1 MGNISIIMRSKALAV
16 ALAAAS
22 SVLLAGG
29 ALRAQGTTDIITG
42 KVTGPAPGRQ
52 PLVGATV
59 SVTSIDTH
67 ITRSRATNGDG
78 HYTVVFPDGGGQY
91 RVEIHSVGFEPAT
104 IMLSRQADEDRL
116 VANVEMST
124 AVATLKTVNVR
135 ARIPGGRDAANAG
148 TTGVNLTPSM
158 IEKLPVDGSDLA
170 TLATLAPGV
179 VGLSATDTTATAF
192 SVAGQRQSLN
202 STTVDGVTFGGTSV
216 PTEATR
222 SIRVITN
229 SYDVSRGQFT
239 GGQIATT
246 TRGGTNDVSGSFAFS
261 VRNQALA
268 FGAQGPPAFGQL
280 RNQIQLSGGL
290 GGPIIR
296 DKLFS
301 FTAVQFQHRY
311 DDLTSLLNA
320 NPSTLAALGISRDTA
335 QAFIN
340 QVKALG
346 LPLSASSVPS
356 ERGVT
361 SIVAFQRFDYLL
373 SDDETLTLRLDYRAS
388 AQDGSRIS
396 AFSLPS
402 TGTANASAGGGALLA
417 LTSHIGDA
425 TINDFRAYVTH
436 SQTSLDPYLK
446 IPAGRV
452 TVVPQGADSDET
464 EPLGYGVS
472 SLSFGGSAATAQSTF
487 NDYIEATNEISLI
500 PGEGSHRIKLG
511 FLVNVARFGQNIEAN
526 QDGIYTYQS
535 LSAFDANEPATYTRT
550 LDQQNTE
557 ARAYNAAVYLG
568 DAYRTGQFQITYG
581 ARLEGSA
588 YGGAPAY
595 DGTIDALFGRKT
607 DDWPAELHASPRVG
621 FTWFIGSGSGGAA
634 TGGGA
639 AGGGG
644 GGGGRGGGGGFR
656 NAWAIVRGGFGEFRA
671 PVPQNL
677 FSSVISANG
686 SGESQL
692 VCVGPQVPT
701 PNWGGFANGT
711 ASPPTECLATTDT
724 VTNNFGLGARPAV
737 TTFAPD
743 FEAPRAWRG
752 SLGISKRFFERVTVS
767 VDGLYARGE
776 RLFGVT
782 DLNLNTTPQFRLANE
797 GNRPVFVSPSQ
808 IDTGTGAPVY
818 GASRLH
824 PEYGQVLSL
833 NSNLQSDTRQVTASA
848 NGFTDRGML
857 YSVSYTFS
865 HVRDQSSFSGGSA
878 VYGFSSPT
886 TAGNPNVQPWGTSDL
901 QRQHQFVGTLTYP
914 VSALIEIT
922 GVAQLSSGTPY
933 SPLVNGDVN
942 GDGASRNDR
951 AFIFDPNNASTDPA
965 VASAMRT
972 LLSSSSGR
980 IRDCLTSQLGQ
991 VAERNS
997 CFGPWTTSL
1006 NWQINVR
1013 PNNWGLD
1020 RRLTISLQ
1028 VINTL
1033 TGLDLL
1039 FHGPNHLQGWGQPA
1053 APDATLLS
1061 VVGFNQTTDE
1071 YKYVVNTHFGR
1082 ASATQA
1088 YGQPFALVL
1097 SGRLNIGPGDAA
1109 NQLRGFFG
1117 GGRGEGGGGGGG
1129 GGGPGAPGGP
1139 GGAPSAPS
1147 ASEQRENLADAIA
1160 DRFGQRLRN
1169 PAAQILAL
1177 KDSLLLTAQQDTAL
1191 SAVSMVFQAHADS
1204 ITGVVRAQLKNLGA
1218 NLDMTTM
1225 GGIMRRQAGAVR
1237 EIARQSIDASQKI
1250 LTPDQ
1255 WKGVPDQIRNF
1266 TGGGPRGGGPPPP

>member
-1 MGNISIIMRSKALAV
+1 MRSTVLAVVALAV
-16 ALAAAS
+16 TATLAAP
-22 SVLLAGG
+22 
-29 ALRAQGTTDIITG
+29 ALRAQVGSTTDIITG
-42 KVTGPAPGRQ
+42 KITGPPPGKQ

-59 SVTSIDTH
+59 TVTSIDTH
-67 ITRSRATNGDG
+67 ISRSRQTNSDG

-91 RVEIHSVGFEPAT
+91 RLEVHSVGFEQAT
-104 IMLSRQADEDRL
+104 IILSRQADEDRL
-116 VANVEMST
+116 VANVQMST
-124 AVATLKTVNVR
+124 AVATLRTVNVR
-135 ARIPGGRDAANAG
+135 ARLPGGRDAANAG
-148 TTGVNLTPSM
+148 GTGVNLSPSL

-202 STTVDGVTFGGTSV
+202 STTVDGVTFGGSSV

-222 SIRVITN
+222 SIRVVTN

-246 TRGGTNDVSGSFAFS
+246 TRGGTNDLAGSFAFTI
-261 VRNQALA
+261 RNQNATW
-268 FGAQGPPAFGQL
+268 GAAGPPAFGQL

-290 GGPIIR
+290 GGPIIK

-301 FTAVQFQHRY
+301 FTAIQFQHRY
-311 DDLTSLLNA
+311 DDLVSLLNA
-320 NPSTLAALGISRDTA
+320 DPSTLSALGISRDTA
-335 QAFIN
+335 QQFIN
-340 QVKALG
+340 KVKALG
-346 LPLSASSVPS
+346 LPVTSGSVPS

-361 SIVAFQRFDYLL
+361 SVVAFQRFDYLL
-373 SDDETLTLRLDYRAS
+373 TDDETLTLRLDYRAT
-388 AQDGSRIS
+388 AQDGTRVS

-402 TGTANASAGGGALLA
+402 SGTATASAGGGALLA

-436 SQTSLDPYLK
+436 SQTSLEPYLK

-452 TVVPQGADSDET
+452 TVVPQGPDSDET

-472 SLSFGGSAATAQSTF
+472 SLSFGGTAATPMSTF
-487 NDYIEATNEISLI
+487 NDYVEATNEISLI
-500 PGEGSHRIKLG
+500 PGEGAHRIKLG
-511 FLVNVARFGQNIEAN
+511 FLINVARFGQNIEPN
-526 QDGIYTYQS
+526 QEGAYSYQS
-535 LSAFDANEPATYTRT
+535 LSAFEADSPATFTRT
-550 LDQQNTE
+550 LNQQNTE

-568 DAYRTGQFQITYG
+568 DAYRTGPIQLTYG

-595 DGTIDALFGRKT
+595 DGAIDYLFHRRT

-621 FTWFIGSGSGGAA
+621 FTWFVGSGSGGTQA
-634 TGGGA
+634 GSPN
-639 AGGGG
+639 GGGG
-644 GGGGRGGGGGFR
+644 NNNRGGGFR
-656 NAWAIVRGGFGEFRA
+656 NAFAIVRGGFGEFRA
-671 PVPQNL
+671 PVPQSL
-677 FSSVISANG
+677 FSSLQSANG
-686 SGESQL
+686 SAESVL
-692 VCVGPQVPT
+692 SCVGAQVPS
-701 PNWGGFANGT
+701 PNWAGFANGS
-711 ASPPTECLATTDT
+711 APPPSECIATTDT
-724 VTNNFGLGARPAV
+724 AGNNLGLGAKPAV

-752 SLGISKRFFERVTVS
+752 SLGIQKRFFDRVTFAL
-767 VDGLYARGE
+767 DGTYARGE

-782 DLNLNTTPQFRLANE
+782 DLNLNTTPGFRIANE
-797 GNRPVFVSPSQ
+797 GNRPVFASPGL
-808 IDTGTGAPVY
+808 IDPTTGAPLT
-818 GASRLH
+818 GASRIYSQ
-824 PEYGQVLSL
+824 YGQVLSL
-833 NSNLQSDTRQVTASA
+833 NSNLQSDTRQLTASA
-848 NGFTDRGML
+848 NGFTDHGIL

-886 TAGNPNVQPWGTSDL
+886 TNGNPNVQPWGTSDL
-901 QRQHQFVGTLTYP
+901 QRQNQFVGTMTFP
-914 VSALIEIT
+914 INALIEIT

-933 SPLVNGDVN
+933 SPIVNGDIN
-942 GDGASRNDR
+942 GDGSSRNDR
-951 AFIFDPNNASTDPA
+951 AFVFDPNNPSTDPA

-972 LLSSSSGR
+972 LLTEGPGR
-980 IRDCLTSQLGQ
+980 IRDCLNSQIGD
-991 VAERNS
+991 VAARNS

-1028 VINTL
+1028 VVNTL

-1039 FHGPNHLQGWGQPA
+1039 FHGPNHLEGWGQPA

-1061 VVGFNQTTDE
+1061 VVGFNPTSEE

-1097 SGRLNIGPGDAA
+1097 TARLNVGPGDAA

-1117 GGRGEGGGGGGG
+1117 GGGREGGG
-1129 GGGPGAPGGP
+1129 GGGPGGPGGGPGGP
-1139 GGAPSAPS
+1139 GGAGAGAPS
-1147 ASEQRENLADAIA
+1147 TGEQRQDLADAIT
-1160 DRFGQRLRN
+1160 DRFAARLRN

-1177 KDSLLLTAQQDTAL
+1177 KDSILL
-1191 SAVSMVFQAHADS
+1191 SAAQDSSLDSVSKIFQARADS
-1204 ITGVVRAQLKNLGA
+1204 VTGVIRTQLKNLGA
-1218 NLDMTTM
+1218 NLDFTTM
-1225 GGIMRRQAGAVR
+1225 GGIIRRQASAVR
-1237 EIARQSIDASQKI
+1237 AIAKDAIDASKRI
-1250 LTPDQ
+1250 LTDAQ
-1255 WKGVPDQIRNF
+1255 WPMVPDDIRNF
-1266 TGGGPRGGGPPPP
+1266 DTNGGGRGRGGPPGP